1 MKKNTTPGP
10 DHMPVEFYQSGW
22 KVIKND
28 LLDMVIEFGDHK
40 LDIARLNYG
49 VITLIQK
56 TKEACRI
63 Q

>member
-1 MKKNTTPGP
+1 
-10 DHMPVEFYQSGW
+10 MPVEFYQSGW